1 MRNCPVKP
9 RGDEHA
15 PLDGGR
21 QGGDADGR
29 AVAAVLAVLACGL
42 LGSGLPACLLL
53 ACVLLACLLSA
64 LWPRM
69 LHCTIRSGYTV
80 ERPNRQVTRD
90 GKPGNR
96 ALCRDFDC
104 RQFAVFEVLEDLPT
118 GRVDE
123 DCENV
128 DDFRGRCVRR
138 LVAVVCRHGEQCVED
153 RLSRAG

>member
-1 MRNCPVKP
+1 M
-9 RGDEHA
+9 
-15 PLDGGR
+15 
-21 QGGDADGR
+21 
-29 AVAAVLAVLACGL
+29 LAVLACGL
-42 LGSGLPACLLL
+42 LGSGLSACLLLACVLL

-96 ALCRDFDC
+96 ELCRDFAC
-104 RQFAVFEVLEDLPT
+104 RQFAVFEILEDLRA
-118 GRVDE
+118 GRGDE

-128 DDFRGRCVRR
+128 DDFRGRCVRP
-138 LVAVVCRHGEQCVED
+138 LVAVVCRPGEQCVED